1 MTSVY
6 WFISSRSLQSNKI
19 EYLPEG
25 LFSNLL
31 NLKILC
37 VFSFVLFFVVVAFV
51 QITEMTIFAISLPLF
66 KNGTTMG
73 SICTCTLLCHC
84 FDISSAVCLLKKTN
98 LLLRRAS
105 IWDESIEFLII
116 LNLLRASWKLLLA
129 GNILYVVRYRTVI
142 HLYSYDCGVVF
153 GPNLV
158 RLDLLCFGTFS
169 VGVNLHTFN
178 YVHINLTAVKLTTKS
193 HNCISFLRETSYRSL
208 TNCAKSTRCY
218 SPPSPSTFY
227 WTFKRFLGEF
237 RYLSTGIFKT
247 C

>member
-1 MTSVY
+1 MYPFT
-6 WFISSRSLQSNKI
+6 
-19 EYLPEG
+19 
-25 LFSNLL
+25 
-31 NLKILC
+31 
-37 VFSFVLFFVVVAFV
+37 
-51 QITEMTIFAISLPLF
+51 PLF
-66 KNGTTMG
+66 WHFFCCLPFKEDQSPPPQSFN
-73 SICTCTLLCHC
+73 LRWVDRV
-84 FDISSAVCLLKKTN
+84 FDYSQPSSGKLKVA
-98 LLLRRAS
+98 LS
-105 IWDESIEFLII
+105 
-116 LNLLRASWKLLLA
+116 

-208 TNCAKSTRCY
+208 TNFAKSTRCY
-218 SPPSPSTFY
+218 SPPAPSTFY